1 MGRAGCIEG
10 IHLMASIKQAFGT
23 ATAFTITLNS
33 LASSGTAGRES
44 TVVDNSTDLML
55 DALVEV
61 RISYP
66 NSAPANDK
74 AIYVFAYGSLD
85 GTNYPE
91 GLTGADAAYTFLG
104 SAGALTTALRLIGTI
119 PANQNTDKR
128 YGPFPV
134 APAFGGIL
142 PVKWGIACLNYSGQT
157 LAASNNAAQYRPVY
171 ASVA

>member
-1 MGRAGCIEG
+1 
-10 IHLMASIKQAFGT
+10 MASIKTAFGS

-66 NSAPANDK
+66 NLAPANDQ

-91 GLTGADAAYTFLG
+91 DLTGADAAYTFKG
-104 SAGALTTALRLIGTI
+104 TAGALKTALRLIGTI
-119 PANQNTDKR
+119 PALQNEDAR
-128 YGPFPV
+128 WGPFPV

-142 PVKWGIACLNYSGQT
+142 PAKWGIAVLNYSGQT
-157 LAASNNAAQYRPVY
+157 LAASNNTAQYRAVY
-171 ASVA
+171 GTVA

>member
-1 MGRAGCIEG
+1 
-10 IHLMASIKQAFGT
+10 MASVKLAFGT

-44 TVVDNSTDLML
+44 TVVDNSTNLYV

-61 RISYP
+61 RINYP
-66 NSAPANDK
+66 NSVPANEK
-74 AIYVFAYGSLD
+74 AIYVYAYGSLD

-104 SAGALTTALRLIGTI
+104 SAGALTTALRLIGVI

-134 APAFGGIL
+134 APAFGGL
-142 PVKWGIACLNYSGQT
+142 MPAKWGIAVLNYSGQT
-157 LAASNNAAQYRPVY
+157 LAATNCAAQYREVY
-171 ASVA
+171 ATVA